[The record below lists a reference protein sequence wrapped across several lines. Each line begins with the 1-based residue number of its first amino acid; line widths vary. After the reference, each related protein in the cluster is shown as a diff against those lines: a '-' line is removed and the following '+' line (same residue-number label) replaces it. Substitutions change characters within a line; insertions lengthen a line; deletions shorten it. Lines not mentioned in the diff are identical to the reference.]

1 MDLKKWSIGIFVTF
15 IILFFM
21 LAIIDRNWMTW
32 VWQLSLP
39 ALLILQVYVILKAKK
54 QSNKQFPEDLYDQD

>member
-15 IILFFM
+15 ILLFFL
-21 LAIIDRNWMTW
+21 LAIFKNDVTTW
-32 VWQLSLP
+32 IWQLALP

-54 QSNKQFPEDLYDQD
+54 ESDKKFPDDLYDQE